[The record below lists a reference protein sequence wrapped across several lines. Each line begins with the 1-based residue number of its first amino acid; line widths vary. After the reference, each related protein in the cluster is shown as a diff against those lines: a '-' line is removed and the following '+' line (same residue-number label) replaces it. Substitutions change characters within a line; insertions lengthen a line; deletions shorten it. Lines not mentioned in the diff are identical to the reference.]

1 MPLVIVKTEMFAD
14 WFGSETIMG
23 ASAQFP
29 ESGLLGVI
37 EDSFGA
43 ALR

>member
-1 MPLVIVKTEMFAD
+1 MSPVIVTTEMFVD

-23 ASAQFP
+23 ASTQFA
-29 ESGLLGVI
+29 ESGLLGFI
-37 EDSFGA
+37 EDPFGA